1 MTETTTQLSLK
12 RLFIFWI
19 PLFATWLMMAAEG
32 PFLSALIA
40 RLPEPKFNL
49 AAYGVAYAFALII
62 ESPIIMMTSAATA
75 LVKGQL
81 SYRRL
86 RNFMFGL
93 NAGIIVLMLMLLLPP
108 IFYRITEGWMELPPT
123 VAQLTHYAC
132 LILLP
137 WPVAIG
143 YRRFY
148 QGILITANQ
157 TRRVAYGTIIRLATM
172 AATASILYWGY
183 QPDGV
188 VVGAAALAMGVLVE
202 AIASRIMAAS
212 AVTVMVQKAEP
223 TEGLRSRTSYRDI
236 GSFYYP
242 LALTSVIALAIHPF
256 VTFFMGQGK
265 APLES
270 LAAFPVVT
278 SLVFIFR
285 TPGLSFQEVAINFLG
300 ENNESYKIIRNFTA
314 LLAGGSTLMLMLIAF
329 TPLSDLW
336 YIGLSGLSE
345 ELAAFASAPTQILA
359 IIPAFSVLLCLQRAL
374 LVNARHT
381 KPITVATMI
390 EVAIIFAVL
399 YVTIVYGG
407 MIGAVAAA
415 IALLVGRL
423 GANSYLLRPYID
435 ILAKTKN

>member
-1 MTETTTQLSLK
+1 M
-12 RLFIFWI
+12 
-19 PLFATWLMMAAEG
+19 
-32 PFLSALIA
+32 
-40 RLPEPKFNL
+40 
-49 AAYGVAYAFALII
+49 
-62 ESPIIMMTSAATA
+62 
-75 LVKGQL
+75 
-81 SYRRL
+81 
-86 RNFMFGL
+86 
-93 NAGIIVLMLMLLLPP
+93 
-108 IFYRITEGWMELPPT
+108 
-123 VAQLTHYAC
+123 
-132 LILLP
+132 
-137 WPVAIG
+137 AIG

-148 QGILITANQ
+148 QGILIIANQ

-172 AATASILYWGY
+172 AATASVLYWVY

-202 AIASRIMAAS
+202 ALASRMMATK
-212 AVTVMVQKAEP
+212 AVADVMQKAEP
-223 TEGLRSRTSYRDI
+223 TDGLQSRTSYREI

-270 LAAFPVVT
+270 LAVFPVVT

-300 ENNESYKIIRNFTA
+300 EKNESYRIIRNFTA

-329 TPLSDLW
+329 TPLADLW
-336 YIGLSGLSE
+336 YVGLSGLSP
-345 ELAAFASAPTQILA
+345 ELAAFAHTPTQILA

-399 YVTIVYGG
+399 YITIVYGG

-415 IALLVGRL
+415 IALLIGRL
-423 GANSYLLRPYID
+423 GANSYLLRPYAA
-435 ILAKTKN
+435 ILRADEATENRNAIY